1 MEEYMHTITVEKI
14 DTQEVE
20 KRNLTSWG
28 IWEKDVS
35 EFDWAYTE
43 EEHCYIIEGAAE
55 VESEQ
60 GVVAIEKGDYV
71 VFPAGLT
78 CRWKVT
84 RPIRKYY
91 DFR

>member
-1 MEEYMHTITVEKI
+1 MRGIKVEKI
-14 DTQEVE
+14 DDREVRRR
-20 KRNLTSWG
+20 KLSSWG
-28 IWEKDVS
+28 IWEKEAS

-55 VESEQ
+55 IESDE
-60 GVVAIEKGDYV
+60 GTVTIEKGDYV
-71 VFPAGLT
+71 VFPAGLK

-84 RPIRKYY
+84 GPIRKYY